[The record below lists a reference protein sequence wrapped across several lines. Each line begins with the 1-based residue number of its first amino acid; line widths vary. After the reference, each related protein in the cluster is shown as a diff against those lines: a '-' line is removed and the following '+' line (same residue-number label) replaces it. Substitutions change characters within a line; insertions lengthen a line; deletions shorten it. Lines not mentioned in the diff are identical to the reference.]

1 MFTVQLKCYTH
12 SAVHYLLG
20 IFLAIPVAVVLG
32 GASWPTGTGGFDI
45 AKNLIPSSKN
55 TSCLTP
61 GCSSLNITCP
71 VIRFQ
76 IKMFPLSEDIMNLKN
91 KLCSYLL
98 KIIRYK
104 VSNFKSSYSK
114 ITK

>member
-1 MFTVQLKCYTH
+1 MYLIKYLL
-12 SAVHYLLG
+12 VHYLLG

-55 TSCLTP
+55 TNCLTP

-71 VIRFQ
+71 VILFQ
-76 IKMFPLSEDIMNLKN
+76 IKMFPLSEDIMNLKTN
-91 KLCSYLL
+91 YVLVYL
-98 KIIRYK
+98 K
-104 VSNFKSSYSK
+104 
-114 ITK
+114 